1 MSVKIK
7 TMCVNPMGHKIIE
20 EIKGTPITVPGYED
34 LEFVF
39 HKLKTMGGYGIT
51 EVRSGIQMIDVVHF
65 YCKNKKAAV
74 DAAQICMDEL
84 MHEHKTFSM
93 ADLIQRKM
101 DEMNNGN
108 MINKPLGS
116 QKKKRGHE
124 GQLELFKDLNV

>member
-7 TMCVNPMGHKIIE
+7 TMYVNPMGHKMIE
-20 EIKGTPITVPGYED
+20 EIKGTPIEIPGYED

-74 DAAQICMDEL
+74 DAAQICMDGL
-84 MHEHKTFSM
+84 IHKHNKKMS
-93 ADLIQRKM
+93 DLIQCKM
-101 DEMNNGN
+101 DEINDGN
-108 MINKPLGS
+108 MLNDSLGS
-116 QKKKRGHE
+116 KKKKRGCD
-124 GQLELFKDLNV
+124 GQLELFENI